1 MICMMWA
8 VLAAGLPIK
17 KSPLISFGKYN
28 LSQQTRRRRFA
39 DNFRQMCRQT
49 FQPWAMSLKKKLV
62 NTLIYLSRRSQLEV
76 LYIKAGGNNA
86 ESFKIDSGFEVFHIL
101 FSVNLVFVSIGCM
114 FCNCL
119 KYCVFIFGRFLC
131 LFCEIEK
138 FWDVHIQNWAN
149 VQWMRCL
156 NLDSSIWLRVP
167 LSYLDIWDRLE
178 KGTFFPLRWVL
189 KIFSYL
195 YVWSVSQYA
204 NWRLQF
210 WVCKY
215 NPFGLCNVFLPL
227 FSPTVSCGWQKVSNR
242 DLW

>member
-8 VLAAGLPIK
+8 VLAGGLPIK

-39 DNFRQMCRQT
+39 DNFRRMCRQT
-49 FQPWAMSLKKKLV
+49 LQPWSMSLKKKLV
-62 NTLIYLSRRSQLEV
+62 NTLNYLSSRSQSRRCCTFNR
-76 LYIKAGGNNA
+76 AGRNNA
-86 ESFKIDSGFEVFHIL
+86 GSFKIDSGFEAFHIL
-101 FSVNLVFVSIGCM
+101 FKSCLFIYWLYILQLSLILFVYFWYIS
-114 FCNCL
+114 L
-119 KYCVFIFGRFLC
+119 P
-131 LFCEIEK
+131 FCEIEK
-138 FWDVHIQNWAN
+138 FWDVHIQSWAN

-210 WVCKY
+210 
-215 NPFGLCNVFLPL
+215 
-227 FSPTVSCGWQKVSNR
+227 
-242 DLW
+242 